1 MPSIRCWPTLSC
13 AIPRHH
19 LVAAIADDRL
29 VGFISALDYWHPD
42 KPRGLWINEVG
53 VAPTWQH
60 RGAGTRH
67 LLMRQSRVMWLVEAM
82 TNVVVGYALSVSV
95 QPWCSRCSAWRRR
108 CGRASAS
115 ARSSPWSRSCAAI
128 CCGEF
133 SRRCGSRR
141 LASGSH
147 AALNAI
153 RTDRNPEPPPGGER
167 PPSATPRSLPPGT
180 PSLHPREASGRHRL
194 VERRRCFFPPTM
206 DCGPPGRKMPTT
218 LG

>member
-95 QPWCSRCSAWRRR
+95 QPWCSRCSALRRR

-115 ARSSPWSRSCAAI
+115 ARSSPWSRWRGAI

-133 SRRCGSRR
+133 SRRCPDVDVLDGDGRSSR
-141 LASGSH
+141 LAKEAVTGTPGRPLF
-147 AALNAI
+147 ARL
-153 RTDRNPEPPPGGER
+153 RRVRDTTDRSGFANYRFPLRTPNR
-167 PPSATPRSLPPGT
+167 PPFAHDLTKAPCCHGTDNGPRS
-180 PSLHPREASGRHRL
+180 R
-194 VERRRCFFPPTM
+194 
-206 DCGPPGRKMPTT
+206 
-218 LG
+218 

>member
-1 MPSIRCWPTLSC
+1 
-13 AIPRHH
+13 
-19 LVAAIADDRL
+19 
-29 VGFISALDYWHPD
+29 
-42 KPRGLWINEVG
+42 
-53 VAPTWQH
+53 
-60 RGAGTRH
+60 
-67 LLMRQSRVMWLVEAM
+67 MRQSRLMSLVEAV
-82 TNVVVGYALSVSV
+82 TNVVVGYALAVSTQV
-95 QPWCSRCSAWRRR
+95 LVFPLFGLEATLRQSLGIGAIFT
-108 CGRASAS
+108 
-115 ARSSPWSRSCAAI
+115 WSRWCAAI

-147 AALNAI
+147 APLNAI